1 MVNKLHNRRLTWSL
15 ALLLASIA
23 ALGFL
28 ISSNRL
34 YGLGFPLDDAWIHQT
49 YARNIVELGEWSY
62 VPGEASGGSTSPLW
76 TIILAIGNVI
86 RVDSRAWAYFIGIVG
101 LGLLALVGSSWLQE
115 RRSGANGW
123 NWLIIVVLIFEW
135 HLTWAAVSGMETLAI
150 SLLSLF
156 VFLQLE
162 KKTNELFLGALVG
175 VGLWLRPGALTLL
188 LPIALYGFD
197 RHGRDIRKWIRGM
210 VLVAI
215 GFTLIALPYL
225 LLNSVVAGSFWPNTF
240 YAKQAEYAILRET
253 SIILRF
259 AEQLIQPLIG
269 VGIVLAPGILNAVL
283 NKETKIS
290 FTRIAPMLW
299 VLAYLG
305 TYALRLPVTYQHGRY
320 TIPTVP
326 VLSVIGVDGLLRWAN
341 FKSSEF
347 IKRLFSRTWL
357 VLSLTMLVVFWV
369 VGAGAYAE
377 DVAIIET
384 EMVEPAKWIAVNTEE
399 GSLIAAHDIGA
410 LGYFGQR
417 EILDLAGLIS
427 PEVIPFIRDED
438 RLAGYIDHQGADY
451 LMTFPGWYPQLR
463 SIGESIYQ
471 TNGQFSPGAGGENME
486 IYRWP

>member
-1 MVNKLHNRRLTWSL
+1 
-15 ALLLASIA
+15 
-23 ALGFL
+23 
-28 ISSNRL
+28 
-34 YGLGFPLDDAWIHQT
+34 
-49 YARNIVELGEWSY
+49 
-62 VPGEASGGSTSPLW
+62 
-76 TIILAIGNVI
+76 
-86 RVDSRAWAYFIGIVG
+86 
-101 LGLLALVGSSWLQE
+101 
-115 RRSGANGW
+115 
-123 NWLIIVVLIFEW
+123 
-135 HLTWAAVSGMETLAI
+135 
-150 SLLSLF
+150 
-156 VFLQLE
+156 
-162 KKTNELFLGALVG
+162 
-175 VGLWLRPGALTLL
+175 
-188 LPIALYGFD
+188 
-197 RHGRDIRKWIRGM
+197 
-210 VLVAI
+210 
-215 GFTLIALPYL
+215 
-225 LLNSVVAGSFWPNTF
+225 
-240 YAKQAEYAILRET
+240 
-253 SIILRF
+253 
-259 AEQLIQPLIG
+259 
-269 VGIVLAPGILNAVL
+269 
-283 NKETKIS
+283 
-290 FTRIAPMLW
+290 MLW